1 MGMTSALDG
10 RTAGLVSLSDE
21 GVAPCV
27 IRQ

>member
-10 RTAGLVSLSDE
+10 RTAGLLILGVE